1 MLNNVLKALGR
12 LITLAAGADSSATPN
27 TDPGTGT
34 EALDS
39 ESATPSHGAT
49 LAQAAATLVVP
60 RDKTMKLTPD
70 QERIKAALISARL
83 IAQATAP
90 TKIVRFVDHDGQIVW
105 ITGLSPQ
112 DAERNIDV
120 LGAHGYIVLGVV
132 DMSEASRRPTW
143 PIEYEDPQ
151 CYNTAYVAL
160 DDLSN
165 FNLGTVELREQ
176 LLADGHKPAAV
187 LRLTAARYSGPM
199 VYVN

>member
-1 MLNNVLKALGR
+1 MTMNNVLKALGR
-12 LITLAAGADSSATPN
+12 LFTLAAGSDSSAAPN
-27 TDPGTGT
+27 TDPGVST
-34 EALDS
+34 EAL
-39 ESATPSHGAT
+39 ESATPSPGAT
-49 LAQAAATLVVP
+49 LAQAAAALVVP
-60 RDKTMKLTPD
+60 RDKTTKLTPD
-70 QERIKAALISARL
+70 QEKIKAALITARL

-120 LGAHGYIVLGVV
+120 LGSHGYIVLGVM
-132 DMSEASRRPTW
+132 DMSEAPRRPTW